1 MNRFTDRQKK
11 IIKEIHNSNTFITG
25 KSLSLILNVSLR
37 TIQSE
42 VSAINKKRKE
52 KAMNRE
58 EAQMVAFQL
67 ISYAGDAFSSFF
79 KAVEKARNGE
89 FDEADEL
96 IKKGESELTNA
107 HNAQTELL
115 AKEAQ
120 GKDIEYSIMLVHAQD
135 HLMTTIMYER
145 VAKEFITLYKEK
157 LS

>member
-1 MNRFTDRQKK
+1 
-11 IIKEIHNSNTFITG
+11 
-25 KSLSLILNVSLR
+25 
-37 TIQSE
+37 
-42 VSAINKKRKE
+42 
-52 KAMNRE
+52 MNRE

-145 VAKEFITLYKEK
+145 VAIENSCGEVLQQLINVREDGKKVAKECPIGTLFVIVKK
-157 LS
+157 TI

>member
-1 MNRFTDRQKK
+1 
-11 IIKEIHNSNTFITG
+11 
-25 KSLSLILNVSLR
+25 
-37 TIQSE
+37 
-42 VSAINKKRKE
+42 
-52 KAMNRE
+52 MNRE

-107 HNAQTELL
+107 HNAQ
-115 AKEAQ
+115 EAQ

>member
-1 MNRFTDRQKK
+1 
-11 IIKEIHNSNTFITG
+11 
-25 KSLSLILNVSLR
+25 
-37 TIQSE
+37 
-42 VSAINKKRKE
+42 
-52 KAMNRE
+52 MNRE

-67 ISYAGDAFSSFF
+67 ISCAGDAFSSFF

-115 AKEAQ
+115 SKEAQ

>member
-1 MNRFTDRQKK
+1 
-11 IIKEIHNSNTFITG
+11 
-25 KSLSLILNVSLR
+25 
-37 TIQSE
+37 
-42 VSAINKKRKE
+42 
-52 KAMNRE
+52 MNRE

-67 ISYAGDAFSSFF
+67 ICYAGYAFSSFF
-79 KAVEKARNGE
+79 MAVEKARNGE

-145 VAKEFITLYKEK
+145 VAKEFITLYREK
-157 LS
+157 ING

>member
-1 MNRFTDRQKK
+1 
-11 IIKEIHNSNTFITG
+11 
-25 KSLSLILNVSLR
+25 
-37 TIQSE
+37 
-42 VSAINKKRKE
+42 
-52 KAMNRE
+52 MNRE

-67 ISYAGDAFSSFF
+67 ISYAGDASSFF

>member
-1 MNRFTDRQKK
+1 MNT
-11 IIKEIHNSNTFITG
+11 
-25 KSLSLILNVSLR
+25 
-37 TIQSE
+37 
-42 VSAINKKRKE
+42 
-52 KAMNRE
+52 E

-79 KAVEKARNGE
+79 IAVEKARNGE

-96 IKKGESELTNA
+96 IKKGESELTKA

-120 GKDIEYSIMLVHAQD
+120 GKNIEYSIMLVHAQD

>member
-1 MNRFTDRQKK
+1 
-11 IIKEIHNSNTFITG
+11 
-25 KSLSLILNVSLR
+25 
-37 TIQSE
+37 
-42 VSAINKKRKE
+42 
-52 KAMNRE
+52 MNRE

-135 HLMTTIMYER
+135 HLMTVMLLRDI
-145 VAKEFITLYKEK
+145 VKNFVNFAKKIG
-157 LS
+157 

>member
-1 MNRFTDRQKK
+1 
-11 IIKEIHNSNTFITG
+11 
-25 KSLSLILNVSLR
+25 
-37 TIQSE
+37 
-42 VSAINKKRKE
+42 
-52 KAMNRE
+52 MNRE

-79 KAVEKARNGE
+79 KAAEKARNGE

>member
-1 MNRFTDRQKK
+1 
-11 IIKEIHNSNTFITG
+11 
-25 KSLSLILNVSLR
+25 
-37 TIQSE
+37 
-42 VSAINKKRKE
+42 
-52 KAMNRE
+52 MNRE

-67 ISYAGDAFSSFF
+67 ISYAGDAFSYFF

-145 VAKEFITLYKEK
+145 VAKEFITLYREK
-157 LS
+157 ING

>member
-1 MNRFTDRQKK
+1 
-11 IIKEIHNSNTFITG
+11 
-25 KSLSLILNVSLR
+25 
-37 TIQSE
+37 
-42 VSAINKKRKE
+42 
-52 KAMNRE
+52 MNRE

-96 IKKGESELTNA
+96 IKKGES
-107 HNAQTELL
+107 
-115 AKEAQ
+115 Q

>member
-1 MNRFTDRQKK
+1 MIKYRQILQCGVYRKSRFV
-11 IIKEIHNSNTFITG
+11 I
-25 KSLSLILNVSLR
+25 
-37 TIQSE
+37 
-42 VSAINKKRKE
+42 
-52 KAMNRE
+52 
-58 EAQMVAFQL
+58 
-67 ISYAGDAFSSFF
+67 
-79 KAVEKARNGE
+79 ARNGE

-145 VAKEFITLYKEK
+145 VAKEFITLYREK
-157 LS
+157 ING

>member
-1 MNRFTDRQKK
+1 MQEMHF
-11 IIKEIHNSNTFITG
+11 HH
-25 KSLSLILNVSLR
+25 SL
-37 TIQSE
+37 
-42 VSAINKKRKE
+42 K
-52 KAMNRE
+52 
-58 EAQMVAFQL
+58 QL
-67 ISYAGDAFSSFF
+67 
-79 KAVEKARNGE
+79 KKARNGE

-96 IKKGESELTNA
+96 IKKGESELTKA

-120 GKDIEYSIMLVHAQD
+120 GKNIEYSIMLVHAQD

>member
-1 MNRFTDRQKK
+1 
-11 IIKEIHNSNTFITG
+11 
-25 KSLSLILNVSLR
+25 
-37 TIQSE
+37 
-42 VSAINKKRKE
+42 
-52 KAMNRE
+52 MNRE

-96 IKKGESELTNA
+96 IKKGESELTKA

-120 GKDIEYSIMLVHAQD
+120 GKNIEYSIMLVHAQD
-135 HLMTTIMYER
+135 HLMTTLLLKDI
-145 VAKEFITLYKEK
+145 ISTLIDVYKK
-157 LS
+157 

>member
-1 MNRFTDRQKK
+1 
-11 IIKEIHNSNTFITG
+11 
-25 KSLSLILNVSLR
+25 
-37 TIQSE
+37 
-42 VSAINKKRKE
+42 
-52 KAMNRE
+52 MNRE

-67 ISYAGDAFSSFF
+67 LSYAGDAFSSFF

-145 VAKEFITLYKEK
+145 VAKEFITLYREK
-157 LS
+157 ING

>member
-1 MNRFTDRQKK
+1 
-11 IIKEIHNSNTFITG
+11 
-25 KSLSLILNVSLR
+25 
-37 TIQSE
+37 
-42 VSAINKKRKE
+42 
-52 KAMNRE
+52 MNRE

-79 KAVEKARNGE
+79 KAVEKARNG
-89 FDEADEL
+89 EADEL

>member
-1 MNRFTDRQKK
+1 
-11 IIKEIHNSNTFITG
+11 
-25 KSLSLILNVSLR
+25 
-37 TIQSE
+37 
-42 VSAINKKRKE
+42 
-52 KAMNRE
+52 MNRE

-79 KAVEKARNGE
+79 KADEKARNGE

>member
-1 MNRFTDRQKK
+1 MEADSVKSRCRLNEKF
-11 IIKEIHNSNTFITG
+11 IKYNNGIS
-25 KSLSLILNVSLR
+25 
-37 TIQSE
+37 
-42 VSAINKKRKE
+42 KKRKE

>member
-1 MNRFTDRQKK
+1 
-11 IIKEIHNSNTFITG
+11 
-25 KSLSLILNVSLR
+25 
-37 TIQSE
+37 
-42 VSAINKKRKE
+42 
-52 KAMNRE
+52 MNRE

-79 KAVEKARNGE
+79 KAGEKARNGE

-145 VAKEFITLYKEK
+145 VAKEFITLYREK
-157 LS
+157 ING

>member
-1 MNRFTDRQKK
+1 
-11 IIKEIHNSNTFITG
+11 
-25 KSLSLILNVSLR
+25 
-37 TIQSE
+37 
-42 VSAINKKRKE
+42 
-52 KAMNRE
+52 MNRE

-145 VAKEFITLYKEK
+145 VAKENSCGEVLQQLINVREDGKKVAKECPIGTLFVIVKK
-157 LS
+157 TI

>member
-1 MNRFTDRQKK
+1 
-11 IIKEIHNSNTFITG
+11 
-25 KSLSLILNVSLR
+25 
-37 TIQSE
+37 
-42 VSAINKKRKE
+42 
-52 KAMNRE
+52 MNRE

-67 ISYAGDAFSSFF
+67 ISYAGDAFSLFF